1 MQDCR
6 LCKRE
11 VLHRHFVSPLQ
22 PRLQLAKKS
31 RNLLGHCIERSRKFK
46 VCAAKG
52 AIIGIDLGTSNSAVA
67 VVKDGTPVII
77 KVEADRP
84 TLPSVISLG
93 QVGYILSALMHTAE
107 PLKSV
112 L

>member
-11 VLHRHFVSPLQ
+11 VLHRHFVSSLQ
-22 PRLQLAKKS
+22 SRPQLAKKS
-31 RNLLGHCIERSRKFK
+31 IKSFGQLIERSRKLK

-77 KVEADRP
+77 KVEVDRP

-93 QVGYILSALMHTAE
+93 QVRYILSALLHTEE
-107 PLKSV
+107 PLESV